1 MVRKKRERR
10 STELTQVELEIMN
23 ILWSLGEG
31 SVRAVMA
38 ALPKERDLAY
48 TSVSTML
55 RILEQKG
62 VIKARKEA
70 AGHVYVPILAQAD
83 FATASVERLVTDV
96 FAGERT
102 TLVARL
108 ISDEGLERDELLRLR
123 RLLDERLGDQKGS
136 VR

>member
-1 MVRKKRERR
+1 MVRKRR
-10 STELTQVELEIMN
+10 DKQPTELTQVELEVMN

-38 ALPKERDLAY
+38 GLPAERDLAY

-62 VIKARKEA
+62 IVTARKEA
-70 AGHVYVPILAQAD
+70 TGHVYVPVLARD
-83 FATASVERLVTDV
+83 DYATASVKKLVSDV

-102 TLVARL
+102 SLVARL
-108 ISDEGLERDELLRLR
+108 IDDEEIQRDDLLRLKK
-123 RLLDERLGDQKGS
+123 LLDERLGESGS
-136 VR
+136 TR